1 MGDVETKT
9 AEQHQYTLEQLS
21 QRIDDMRTRRVWGR
35 FIVHF
40 QDGVIVRLTREENE
54 RAGDDTT
61 VVPIREAD

>member
-1 MGDVETKT
+1 MRAVETKT

-40 QDGVIVRLTREENE
+40 QDGAIVRLVREESE
-54 RAGDDTT
+54 RVGDDIT
-61 VVPIREAD
+61 PIK